1 MHVVPALSWYP
12 YKILYISLQH
22 WIITLHDII
31 QTKEYVSYII
41 SFFFFENRSIKF
53 RHSFSR
59 TKIYRLS
66 LKNGAKSTQFQHIY
80 GSSLHN
86 FGLIFKNGVAFERGT
101 YFALLHIIKYC
112 HCLLGA
118 SRRRC
123 KKVTLDGKK
132 GRQLWRPFWR
142 SRRLNSTK
150 NYHIKN
156 VARPLADKKVLN
168 PRHLAPIVRALECRV
183 LPQNQFRVTM
193 GRRLKFDLKTWNLAI
208 QLIGKRWWDFKKNPS
223 GRFYFMSILKTKSKK
238 SEK

>member
-1 MHVVPALSWYP
+1 MTTQLWQIGTDLPHFGIKRWVSTRPFQKS
-12 YKILYISLQH
+12 
-22 WIITLHDII
+22 IT
-31 QTKEYVSYII
+31 SYNPPQRNTLKT
-41 SFFFFENRSIKF
+41 SFPSKR
-53 RHSFSR
+53 
-59 TKIYRLS
+59 
-66 LKNGAKSTQFQHIY
+66 GQKSTQFQHIY

-101 YFALLHIIKYC
+101 YGALAHIIKYC

-168 PRHLAPIVRALECRV
+168 PRHLAPIV
-183 LPQNQFRVTM
+183 
-193 GRRLKFDLKTWNLAI
+193 
-208 QLIGKRWWDFKKNPS
+208 
-223 GRFYFMSILKTKSKK
+223 
-238 SEK
+238 